1 MAHTGGIKRGT
12 DVNVHY
18 KLNLQLNQLLTVI
31 FVRRDEA
38 ATTFPLRA
46 YLKGVICLKKTTK
59 WLLWLVPLVLIL
71 LFGLTSIPH
80 HPVNL
85 KPADVSRIVIFD
97 GSTGR
102 EVEITEAQAIRHI
115 VANLNEVTF
124 ERGKLSIGYLGFRF
138 RTTLYND
145 RGKAIKTITINS
157 AEVIRY
163 RGFFYTAS
171 DKRIDFSFIEGL
183 FK

>member
-1 MAHTGGIKRGT
+1 M
-12 DVNVHY
+12 
-18 KLNLQLNQLLTVI
+18 TVTAC
-31 FVRRDEA
+31 RNEA
-38 ATTFPLRA
+38 AATYSFRVP
-46 YLKGVICLKKTTK
+46 LKGVIHLKKTTK
-59 WLLWLVPLVLIL
+59 WLLWLVPFALIL
-71 LFGLTSIPH
+71 LFGLASIPQH
-80 HPVNL
+80 VVNI

-102 EVEITEAQAIRHI
+102 EVEITEAQVIRHI

-145 RGKAIKTITINS
+145 GGKAIKTITINS

-163 RGFFYTAS
+163 KGFFYTANK
-171 DKRIDFSFIEGL
+171 DKRIDFSYIEGL